1 MLWILDIMII
11 KNIKLVNYRNY
22 NSLNLDFNDKI
33 NITGVEIQEEVYEK
47 IIDFTIAGT
56 LCICV

>member
-33 NITGVEIQEEVYEK
+33 NIIIGK
-47 IIDFTIAGT
+47 IEDKT
-56 LCICV
+56 LNDSKGGINK